1 LGRPESP
8 DPIDVRDLPGTRE
21 VVACRDGGLF
31 PVAVQTG
38 GDVVAVVR
46 GGAGHLGLAGRLEII
61 RSADGL
67 EWSAPTVAADSER
80 DDRNAAL
87 GVAGSGELLL
97 AYQQQGS
104 YDDAGVYRPER
115 RDSSGAPAIAVV
127 GARSADGLSWSQP
140 RPLGIPALAAAS
152 PYGKIARLAD
162 GTLLLALYTS
172 IDGERS
178 SWIARS
184 ADDGRAWSDPS
195 RIASEA
201 NETALLALPDGAV
214 LAVMRSAGA
223 GQELSGTR
231 SFDGGGTWS
240 APRPITGAHQHPGD
254 LVLLAG
260 GEVLLTYGNRAPP
273 YRIEGRLS
281 RDGGATWDERRILF
295 SAPLYGEVESA
306 RPTDFGYP
314 SSVVTDGRGVTI
326 YYLQPHVERTA
337 AGPSH
342 LRPPYPVAGYRAIAV
357 SWREDELLGAFGSAR
372 P

>member
-1 LGRPESP
+1 M
-8 DPIDVRDLPGTRE
+8 RDLPGTRE
-21 VVACRDGGLF
+21 VVACQDGGLF
-31 PVAVQTG
+31 PVAVQTDSG
-38 GDVVAVVR
+38 VVAVVR

-67 EWSAPTVAADSER
+67 DWSAPTVAADSER
-80 DDRNAAL
+80 DDRNPAL
-87 GVAGSGELLL
+87 GLARSGELLL
-97 AYQQQGS
+97 AYQEQGS

-115 RDSSGAPAIAVV
+115 RDPTGAPPIAVV
-127 GARSADGLSWSQP
+127 VARSADGIGWDEP

-162 GTLLLALYTS
+162 GALLLALYTS
-172 IDGERS
+172 VDGERS
-178 SWIARS
+178 SWVARS
-184 ADDGRAWSDPS
+184 TDDGRTWTGPS
-195 RIASEA
+195 RIAAGA

-223 GQELSGTR
+223 AQELSGTR
-231 SFDGGGTWS
+231 SLDGGRTWS
-240 APRPITGAHQHPGD
+240 APQTITGAHQHPAD
-254 LVLLAG
+254 LVLLGG

-281 RDGGATWDERRILF
+281 RDGGATWDERRIFF
-295 SAPLYGEVESA
+295 SAPLYGEVGSA

-314 SSVVTDGRGVTI
+314 STAVGGGRGVTI
-326 YYLQPHVERTA
+326 YYHQPHVERGE

-357 SWREDELLGAFGSAR
+357 SWREDELLGAFSRA
-372 P
+372 